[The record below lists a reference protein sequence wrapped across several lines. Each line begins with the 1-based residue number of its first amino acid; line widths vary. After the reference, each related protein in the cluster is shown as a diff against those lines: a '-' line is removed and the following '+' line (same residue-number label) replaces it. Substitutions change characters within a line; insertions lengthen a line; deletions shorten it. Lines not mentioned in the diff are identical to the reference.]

1 MIFIQK
7 KLNMAILDTY
17 TKLFPKTGRIS
28 KGNDKT
34 PIEGDGGKDLSKN
47 EALLKK
53 SRRGELGQG
62 SGGYTPTKNYSSTNP
77 K

>member
-1 MIFIQK
+1 
-7 KLNMAILDTY
+7 MAILDLY

-28 KGNDKT
+28 NGGDKT
-34 PIEGDGGKDLSKN
+34 PIEADGGMDLSKN

-53 SRRGELGQG
+53 SRRGELGQN
-62 SGGYTPTKNYSSTNP
+62 SGGYTPTKNYTSTNP